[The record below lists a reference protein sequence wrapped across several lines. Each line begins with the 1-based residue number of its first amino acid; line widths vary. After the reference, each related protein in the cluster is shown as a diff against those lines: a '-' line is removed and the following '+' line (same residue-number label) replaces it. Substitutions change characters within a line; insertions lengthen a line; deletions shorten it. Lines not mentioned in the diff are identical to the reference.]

1 MSTVVHVSGISSS
14 TSEKDIRDFFSF
26 CGKISDLTIEED
38 TKTEAVPTKHA
49 TVTFE
54 KETAAKT
61 ALLLDST
68 QLGPA
73 QIHVTSGSS
82 TAAPSSA
89 TGAHHDE
96 HDVPQEEKPRSRILA
111 EYLAHGYVISDKA
124 IEKAIML
131 DQQHGVSQKFMTY
144 LNSLDAK
151 YKVTEKSKAADE
163 KYGVS
168 AKANQAWGGLASYF
182 DKAINTPTG
191 KKLRSFYEEGNKQVM
206 DVHNEAR
213 HLANLKAGKSEP
225 VPTGEGS
232 RTTCNCGATLGKC
245 GCAPGTCACSN
256 CAKNP
261 DAKTSKVGVEEA
273 GLEVVPGTDK
283 TKCNCGA
290 TAEKCPCEPGK
301 CACAKCAKNPDDTS
315 AAAPTTATSATS
327 T

>member
-1 MSTVVHVSGISSS
+1 MSSVVHVSGISSS

-26 CGKISDLTIEED
+26 CGKISDLKIED
-38 TKTEAVPTKHA
+38 DSKTEAGPTKKA

-82 TAAPSSA
+82 TGAASA
-89 TGAHHDE
+89 AAGDHED
-96 HDVPQEEKPRSRILA
+96 HDVPQEEKPRSRIFA

-124 IEKAIML
+124 IEKALAL
-131 DQQHGVSQKFMTY
+131 DHQHGVSQKFTNY
-144 LNSLDAK
+144 LTSFDQK
-151 YKVTEKSKAADE
+151 YKVTEKAKAGDE

-168 AKANQAWGGLASYF
+168 ARANAAWGGLASYF

-191 KKLRSFYEEGNKQVM
+191 QKLRTFYEQGNKQVL

-213 HLANLKAGKSEP
+213 HLANLKGGRSSP
-225 VPTGEGS
+225 VATEG
-232 RTTCNCGATLGKC
+232 G
-245 GCAPGTCACSN
+245 
-256 CAKNP
+256 
-261 DAKTSKVGVEEA
+261 DEKTSSVGVEEA
-273 GLEVVPGTDK
+273 GLEIVPGTDR

-290 TAEKCPCEPGK
+290 VTEKCPCEPGK
-301 CACAKCAKNPDDTS
+301 CACAMCAKNPGDAPTAATTS
-315 AAAPTTATSATS
+315 A
-327 T
+327 